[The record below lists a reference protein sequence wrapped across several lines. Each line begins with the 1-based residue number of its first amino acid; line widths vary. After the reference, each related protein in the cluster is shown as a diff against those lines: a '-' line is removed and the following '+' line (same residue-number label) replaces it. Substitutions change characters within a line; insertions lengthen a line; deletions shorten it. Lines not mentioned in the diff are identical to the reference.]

1 MTFLSRDFNMAAPDS
16 VDSKSN
22 TESTVIETENIQD
35 SPVFSDGQVKDK
47 RCSSSR
53 QTYRK
58 AAPYSNRN
66 RNRNLSGGPPVVA
79 ITQAAQENRTTL
91 RAVQNQQ
98 RLDVV
103 TQPEI

>member
-1 MTFLSRDFNMAAPDS
+1 MSRRSKARACYLVTSARHRHSNSKASSTGTREKEKKKAGHMTFLSRDFNMAAPDS

-53 QTYRK
+53 
-58 AAPYSNRN
+58 
-66 RNRNLSGGPPVVA
+66 
-79 ITQAAQENRTTL
+79 
-91 RAVQNQQ
+91 
-98 RLDVV
+98 
-103 TQPEI
+103 

>member
-53 QTYRK
+53 
-58 AAPYSNRN
+58 
-66 RNRNLSGGPPVVA
+66 
-79 ITQAAQENRTTL
+79 
-91 RAVQNQQ
+91 
-98 RLDVV
+98 
-103 TQPEI
+103 